1 MDGVRCDFPCDR
13 LAERTAASCRFPR
26 QADVQQFASNQDSR
40 IKAIYPFAGERAG
53 LLIVDVKSGDEL
65 QDLLGSLPFAG
76 ITKTEIHPTGTVQS
90 ALKTMEAAERRIAS
104 MSPVGAR

>member
-1 MDGVRCDFPCDR
+1 MEFVVIARAIDSPSVPPQAAVS
-13 LAERTAASCRFPR
+13 LAKQTY
-26 QADVQQFASNQDSR
+26 QQFASNQDSR

-65 QDLLGSLPFAG
+65 QDLLGNLPYAG
-76 ITKTEIHPTGTVQS
+76 ITQTEIHPIGTLQS

-104 MSPVGAR
+104 MSRVGAR

>member
-1 MDGVRCDFPCDR
+1 LPIRDAARSTRRAYRRKLPFS
-13 LAERTAASCRFPR
+13 LAKQTF
-26 QADVQQFASNQDSR
+26 QQFASNQDSR

-65 QDLLGSLPFAG
+65 QDLLGNLPYAG
-76 ITKTEIHPTGTVQS
+76 ITQTEIHPIGTLQS

-104 MSPVGAR
+104 MSRVGAR